1 MSISRRSLIAGVAA
15 GGALMAINAPAANA
29 RSRFV
34 AAAKDPLVKKVATPA
49 VGHAIKRGNSTTSL
63 SAINSVTVSPWNNVV
78 TPGYGDYNANGDTY
92 GTSRV
97 CLSSFDASG
106 NSLMQFKPAGSEAV
120 TAQYAAGRIYVPLT
134 DPSQPANLRDLWN
147 RTAVWESDTT
157 GKNWTLRDIRDPQGR
172 PYKAEHVWDICSAPG
187 TNETLF
193 ISISSHKD
201 TVHGLA
207 YEEGVVLMGDF
218 EGGFV
223 PAYISS
229 APNQSVRLLPTAKQ
243 KAQGGNIIVRA
254 TRNVRGQGK
263 EDVLIILTDGDGTKL
278 QAVRDDGFS
287 RSNVT
292 NPNVYSDEHGYDHN
306 WTVSDVFTSPATVRP
321 SDVHEFGDGW
331 RFEPGDMKSDRNVR
345 GIQGYLR
352 HRDKSKG
359 FDLAIPNEENPEK
372 DMGVLHT
379 YMSSNSEVWHAIR
392 SQFGDLTII
401 NTQSQ
406 LVWHVNKGDFKRYKS
421 ADTNDKLR
429 NELLKVS
436 GDSFGVILS
445 GNSGNPKLVF
455 GTTDG
460 YLLYIDGLLPYAEA
474 KDMKRRA
481 GTDKRFSDDYEY
493 ETYKYGMNF
502 AEYRKRDMADI
513 AEARRLN
520 KAQGL
525 RPRTYYKRVA
535 D

>member
-1 MSISRRSLIAGVAA
+1 MNISRRSLIAGATA
-15 GGALMAINAPAANA
+15 GGALIALNAPAASA
-29 RSRFV
+29 RDRFV
-34 AAAKDPLVKKVATPA
+34 AAAQEPTVKKVATPA
-49 VGHAIKRGNSTTSL
+49 VGHAIKRGGTTDSL
-63 SAINSVTVSPWNNVV
+63 SAINSVTVSPWNSIV

-97 CLSSFDASG
+97 CLSAFDADG

-120 TAQYAAGRIYVPLT
+120 TAQYAAGRVYVPLT
-134 DPSQPANLRDLWN
+134 DPSQPANFRELWN

-157 GKNWTLRDIRDPQGR
+157 GKDWVLRDIRDPQGR

-187 TNETLF
+187 TNDTLF
-193 ISISSHKD
+193 ISFSSHKD
-201 TVHGLA
+201 AVHGLA

-229 APNQSVRLLPTAKQ
+229 APNQTVRLLPTVMQ
-243 KAQGGNIIVRA
+243 KSQGGNITVRA
-254 TRNVRGQGK
+254 TRNVRGRGK

-278 QAVRDDGFS
+278 QAV
-287 RSNVT
+287 
-292 NPNVYSDEHGYDHN
+292 
-306 WTVSDVFTSPATVRP
+306 SDVFTSPASVLP
-321 SDVHEFGDGW
+321 SDVHEFADGW
-331 RFEPGDMKSDRNVR
+331 RFEPGDVKSDRNVR
-345 GIQGYLR
+345 GVQGYLR

-359 FDLAIPNEENPEK
+359 FDLAIPNEENPMK

-379 YMSSNSEVWHAIR
+379 YMSSNSPVWHAIR

-401 NTQSQ
+401 NSQSQ
-406 LVWHVNKGDFKRYKS
+406 LVWHVNKGDFRRYKT
-421 ADTNDKLR
+421 ADTTSKLR

-455 GTTDG
+455 GTSDG

-525 RPRTYYKRVA
+525 RPRTYYKRIA
-535 D
+535 E